1 MGYRAVLLAAFPQ
14 RLGDRM
20 LYMLNCSKQRNDCE
34 AVTMGLES
42 APSALDPEDVEI
54 GSYQLTQSHLS
65 RAVIEEIRPRSP
77 VAKRTIVIDTDQ
89 GTALLDIIGQ
99 SREDDWKAEVKCEE
113 VQKAIPSDETKP

>member
-1 MGYRAVLLAAFPQ
+1 
-14 RLGDRM
+14 
-20 LYMLNCSKQRNDCE
+20 MLNCSKQRNDCE